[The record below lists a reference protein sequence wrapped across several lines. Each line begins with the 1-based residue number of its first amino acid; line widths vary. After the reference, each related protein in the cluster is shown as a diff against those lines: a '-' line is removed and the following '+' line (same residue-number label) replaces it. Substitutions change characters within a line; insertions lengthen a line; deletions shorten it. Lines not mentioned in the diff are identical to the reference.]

1 MAQMVPRPPK
11 IYVLAGVNGSGKSSI
26 GGAAIRTAGAV
37 YFNPDEAATKLRQ
50 LHPNLDQTLAN
61 STAWQIGKQLLEK
74 AIAERKDFAFESTL
88 GANTMTSLLIAA
100 ATAGVE
106 VHIWYAGL
114 DSVTRNI
121 ARVQQRVVR
130 GGHDIPVAAIRRRYE
145 TSRLNLIKL
154 LPHLT
159 SLRVFDNSAEADP
172 HDSLAPL
179 PTLVLEVQRGEITA
193 VDLTTTPQWAKPIV
207 VAAMREFGIA

>member
-1 MAQMVPRPPK
+1 MVPRPPK

-37 YFNPDEAATKLRQ
+37 YFNPDEAAATLRQ
-50 LHPNLDQTLAN
+50 LHQNLDQTLAN

-100 ATAGVE
+100 ADSGFE

-114 DSVTRNI
+114 DSPARNI
-121 ARVQQRVVR
+121 ARVQQRVAQ
-130 GGHDIPVAAIRRRYE
+130 GGHDIPEAAIRRRYE
-145 TSRLNLIKL
+145 TSRQNLIKL

-159 SLRVFDNSAEADP
+159 SLRVFDNSAEADL
-172 HDSLAPL
+172 HTGTAPQ
-179 PTLVLEVQRGEITA
+179 PALVLELQRGKIVA
-193 VDLTTTPQWAKPIV
+193 VDLKTTPQWAKPIV
-207 VAAMREFGIA
+207 VAAMRARQ

>member
-1 MAQMVPRPPK
+1 MVSTPPN

-26 GGAAIRTAGAV
+26 GGAAIRAAGAA
-37 YFNPDEAATKLRQ
+37 YFNPDEAAAKLRQ
-50 LHPNLDQTLAN
+50 LHPLLDQALAN

-88 GANTMTSLLIAA
+88 GANTMTTLLIAA
-100 ATAGVE
+100 ADSGFE

-114 DSVTRNI
+114 DSPERNI
-121 ARVQQRVVR
+121 ARVQQRVAR
-130 GGHDIPVAAIRRRYE
+130 GGHDIPAAAIRKRYE

-154 LPHLT
+154 LPHVT
-159 SLRVFDNSAEADP
+159 SLRVFDNSTEADP
-172 HDSLAPL
+172 HGGVAPL
-179 PTLVLEVQRGEITA
+179 PVLVLEVQREKIVA

-207 VAAMREFGIA
+207 VAAMRQFGAD

>member
-1 MAQMVPRPPK
+1 MVPKPPQ

-37 YFNPDEAATKLRQ
+37 YFNPDEAATKLRH
-50 LHPNLDQTLAN
+50 LHPNLDQALAN

-88 GANTMTSLLIAA
+88 GANTMTSLLVAA
-100 ATAGVE
+100 ANAGFE

-114 DSVTRNI
+114 DSVARNI
-121 ARVQQRVVR
+121 ARVQQRVAR
-130 GGHDIPVAAIRRRYE
+130 GGHDIPEAAIRKRYE
-145 TSRLNLIKL
+145 TSRLNLMKL

-159 SLRVFDNSAEADP
+159 SLRVFDNSTDADP
-172 HDSLAPL
+172 HTGAAPL
-179 PTLVLEVQRGEITA
+179 PALVLEVQGGKIVA
-193 VDLTTTPQWAKPIV
+193 VDLATTPQWAKPIV
-207 VAAMREFGIA
+207 VAAVREFGGV

>member
-1 MAQMVPRPPK
+1 MVSTPPN

-26 GGAAIRTAGAV
+26 GGAAIRAAGAA
-37 YFNPDEAATKLRQ
+37 YFNPDEAAAKLRR
-50 LHPNLDQTLAN
+50 LHPHLDQGLAN

-88 GANTMTSLLIAA
+88 GANTMTTLLIAA
-100 ATAGVE
+100 ADSGFE

-114 DSVTRNI
+114 DSPERNI
-121 ARVQQRVVR
+121 ARVQQRVAR
-130 GGHDIPVAAIRRRYE
+130 GGHDIPAAAIRKRYE

-154 LPHLT
+154 LPHVT
-159 SLRVFDNSAEADP
+159 SLRVFDNSTEADP
-172 HDSLAPL
+172 HGGVAPL
-179 PTLVLEVQRGEITA
+179 PVLVLEVQREKIVA

-207 VAAMREFGIA
+207 VAAMRQFGAD

>member
-1 MAQMVPRPPK
+1 MAQTTPK

-37 YFNPDEAATKLRQ
+37 YFNPDEAAAKLRQ
-50 LHPNLDQTLAN
+50 LHPHFDQTLAN

-88 GANTMTSLLIAA
+88 GANTMTSLLITAA
-100 ATAGVE
+100 DSGFE
-106 VHIWYAGL
+106 IHIWYAGL
-114 DSVTRNI
+114 DSPALNI
-121 ARVQQRVVR
+121 ARVQQRVKR
-130 GGHDIPVAAIRRRYE
+130 GGHDIPEAAIRRRYE

-154 LPHLT
+154 LPHVT

-172 HDSLAPL
+172 HTGAAPL
-179 PTLVLEVQRGEITA
+179 PTLVMA
-193 VDLTTTPQWAKPIV
+193 VHSGKIVAIDLSTTPQWAKPIV
-207 VAAMREFGIA
+207 VAALRQFGAL